1 MDRKIQFTYEV
12 TDNEKVRL
20 ANISDILGKEIF
32 NYLKNQGH
40 LKKKSKLDKINKVL
54 ESTKKILD
62 KNGFSNL
69 MEM

>member
-1 MDRKIQFTYEV
+1 MDRKVQLTYAL
-12 TDNEKVRL
+12 TDNEKLRL

-32 NYLKNQGH
+32 IYLKNQGY
-40 LKKKSKLDKINKVL
+40 LKNNNRSDKVNEVL
-54 ESTKKILD
+54 ENTKKILD